1 MAKNKFDQIGGRAM
15 TDNTQELDVILALLG
30 AKIPQP
36 KTMNEYR
43 AMVAMLQETRQTI
56 TEWHTR
62 KLNEA
67 IRGEWTLISE
77 VAHSANITAELFIGK
92 ARKDRLAE
100 LDTINADNEKARDDE

>member
-1 MAKNKFDQIGGRAM
+1 M
-15 TDNTQELDVILALLG
+15 TDNTQELDEIIALLG

-36 KTMNEYR
+36 KTMNEATAR
-43 AMVAMLQETRQTI
+43 VAMLQGTKQAI
-56 TEWHTR
+56 LDWHAR

-67 IRGEWTLISE
+67 IREEWALISE